1 MILVS
6 IRLHLNFASGNISDI
21 FGGERSEFEHQTLH
35 SKQIIAIFEEY
46 EVKKFKN
53 EVPGTFFHVKYHPF
67 SAAMFCGLCQTICQ
81 PKNDTLAA
89 FSNFRKF
96 LNK

>member
-6 IRLHLNFASGNISDI
+6 IRLRLNFASGNISDI
-21 FGGERSEFEHQTLH
+21 FGGKRSEFEHQTLH

-67 SAAMFCGLCQTICQ
+67 SAAMSCGLCQTICQ
-81 PKNDTLAA
+81 PENGILAA
-89 FSNFRKF
+89 F
-96 LNK
+96 